1 VCFDARL
8 LPYAVRNGL
17 RNAARHAHG
26 RIALSAWREDADV
39 LVAVDDDGEGIPPPQ
54 REAVFQPF
62 RRLDRSRDRASGG
75 FGLGLAIVARVMQQH
90 GGQAS
95 VGDSPLGGA
104 RLLLRWPAG
113 DAG

>member
-1 VCFDARL
+1 VCFEARL

-26 RIALSAWREDADV
+26 RISLSAWREGDDV

-62 RRLDRSRDRASGG
+62 RRRTAHATAPAAASAWAWPSWRA
-75 FGLGLAIVARVMQQH
+75 
-90 GGQAS
+90 
-95 VGDSPLGGA
+95 
-104 RLLLRWPAG
+104 
-113 DAG
+113 